1 MVSVHE
7 TARTPIPST
16 PNLPLG
22 LSWGSEHHDGLMAGE
37 RLQPGVSRPLALC
50 RGRPGDTHHV
60 ETLAGLP
67 AARPISSLVRIL
79 REGGARVL

>member
-50 RGRPGDTHHV
+50 RGRPGGHTSRGDS
-60 ETLAGLP
+60 GWP
-67 AARPISSLVRIL
+67 ARRPAHSSLVRIL